1 MIVADEAREIAAKSR
16 EEQFKKDLKTIE
28 NLIRNC
34 AEVGHNYA
42 IYDGYINDELRK
54 ELEAA
59 GYTVEKYPRITND
72 VYMLGYK
79 ISW

>member
-1 MIVADEAREIAAKSR
+1 MISADEAREIAENSR
-16 EEQFKKDLKTIE
+16 NEQYRRDLKVIE
-28 NLIRNC
+28 ELIRNS
-34 AEVGHNYA
+34 AEVGHSCA
-42 IYDGYINDELRK
+42 IYDGFINYELRK